1 MRNESNFDFRMLDYY
16 VAARHIIVEHI
27 RQILLDIG
35 REPLRIKGVFES
47 PSTRHEYT
55 IINLREMDG
64 AELLAC
70 DDWANNEW
78 TLPTKTDPEKVI
90 RVVFEKIRG
99 LTGEEQE
106 KAATTFVI
114 LSGITGMEDEVER
127 RFKADMTD
135 LLENKILGP
144 AIRKGS
150 EQGRLEGRAMARR
163 DLLQNLFQERFRRI
177 PLWAESKIAAADVE
191 TFNAW

>member
-16 VAARHIIVEHI
+16 VASRHIIGEHI

-47 PSTRHEYT
+47 PSTRREYT

-150 EQGRLEGRAMARR
+150 EQGRLEGRR
-163 DLLQNLFQERFRRI
+163 
-177 PLWAESKIAAADVE
+177 V
-191 TFNAW
+191 